1 MSEFDTTMKTKHVVL
16 ASEPGITAAV
26 ATRLAS
32 AIKNMHSVV
41 ILKCGEQF
49 ACARNILS
57 VLALCA
63 AVGSTVEVQTFGEDE
78 GLAAEMVEM
87 ILTDSGDTSAK

>member
-1 MSEFDTTMKTKHVVL
+1 MKTTHVVVS
-16 ASEPGITAAV
+16 SEPGITAAV

-57 VLALCA
+57 VLALCT
-63 AVGSTVEVQTFGEDE
+63 AVGTTLEVQTFGEDE
-78 GLAAEMVEM
+78 GLAADTVEQ
-87 ILTDSGDTSAK
+87 ILTDSGDCPAK

>member
-16 ASEPGITAAV
+16 PSEPGITAAV

>member
-1 MSEFDTTMKTKHVVL
+1 MKTTHVVL
-16 ASEPGITAAV
+16 SSEPGITASI

-32 AIKNMHSVV
+32 AIKNMRSVV

-49 ACARNILS
+49 ACARNVLS

-63 AVGSTVEVQTFGEDE
+63 AVGTTVEVQTFGEDE
-78 GLAAEMVEM
+78 KLAAETVEQ
-87 ILTDSGDTSAK
+87 ILADPTSKSFGK

>member
-1 MSEFDTTMKTKHVVL
+1 MKTTHVVL
-16 ASEPGITAAV
+16 SSEPGITAAV
-26 ATRLAS
+26 ATRLAA

-63 AVGSTVEVQTFGEDE
+63 AVGTTLEVQTFGEDE
-78 GLAAEMVEM
+78 GLAADTVEQ
-87 ILTDSGDTSAK
+87 ILNDSGDSPGK

>member
-1 MSEFDTTMKTKHVVL
+1 MKTKHVVI
-16 ASEPGITAAV
+16 STQPGITAIS

-32 AIKNMHSVV
+32 AIRNMRSDVL
-41 ILKCGEQF
+41 LKCGEQV

-63 AVGSTVEVQTFGEDE
+63 AVGTTIEVQTYGEDE
-78 GLAAEMVEM
+78 GLAADAVEQ
-87 ILTDSGDTSAK
+87 ILTSPDGRSEA

>member
-1 MSEFDTTMKTKHVVL
+1 MKTTHVVI
-16 ASEPGITAAV
+16 SSQPGITAV
-26 ATRLAS
+26 NATRLAA

-63 AVGSTVEVQTFGEDE
+63 AVGTTLEVQTFGDDE
-78 GLAAEMVEM
+78 GLAADTVEQ
-87 ILTDSGDTSAK
+87 ILSDSGDSPAK

>member
-1 MSEFDTTMKTKHVVL
+1 MKTTHVVI
-16 ASEPGITAAV
+16 SSQPGITAIN

-32 AIKNMHSVV
+32 AIKNMRSIVL
-41 ILKCGEQF
+41 LKCGEQM

-63 AVGSTVEVQTFGEDE
+63 AVGTTLEVQTFGEDE
-78 GLAAEMVEM
+78 ALAAKTVEQV
-87 ILTDSGDTSAK
+87 LGGADDDGGLR

>member
-1 MSEFDTTMKTKHVVL
+1 MKTKHLVL
-16 ASEPGITAAV
+16 SSEPGITAAV

-32 AIKNMHSVV
+32 SIKNMHSVV
-41 ILKCGEQF
+41 ILKCGEQM

-63 AVGSTVEVQTFGEDE
+63 AVGTTLEVQTFGEDE
-78 GLAAEMVEM
+78 GLAADTVEQ

>member
-1 MSEFDTTMKTKHVVL
+1 MKTTHVVI
-16 ASEPGITAAV
+16 STQPGITAIS

-32 AIKNMHSVV
+32 AIKNMRSDVL
-41 ILKCGEQF
+41 LKCGEQV

-63 AVGSTVEVQTFGEDE
+63 AVGTTLEVQTFGEDE
-78 GLAAEMVEM
+78 ALAAETVEQ
-87 ILTDSGDTSAK
+87 ILTSPDVSSEA

>member
-1 MSEFDTTMKTKHVVL
+1 MKTKHVVL
-16 ASEPGITAAV
+16 SSEPGITAAV

-63 AVGSTVEVQTFGEDE
+63 AVGTTLEVQTFGEDE
-78 GLAAEMVEM
+78 GLAADTVEQ
-87 ILTDSGDTSAK
+87 ILLDSGDNSAK

>member
-41 ILKCGEQF
+41 ILKRGEQL
-49 ACARNILS
+49 ACARDVLS

-63 AVGSTVEVQTFGEDE
+63 AVGTTVEVQTFGADE
-78 GLAAEMVEM
+78 GIAAETVEV
-87 ILTDSGDTSAK
+87 ILTTQRDIAED

>member
-1 MSEFDTTMKTKHVVL
+1 MKTKHVVL
-16 ASEPGITAAV
+16 SSEPGITAAV

-32 AIKNMHSVV
+32 SIKSMHSVV

-63 AVGSTVEVQTFGEDE
+63 AVGTTVEVQTFGEDE
-78 GLAAEMVEM
+78 KLAAETVEQ
-87 ILTDSGDTSAK
+87 ILTAPDGDAKA

>member
-1 MSEFDTTMKTKHVVL
+1 MKTTQVVV
-16 ASEPGITAAV
+16 SSQPGITAIN

-32 AIKNMHSVV
+32 AIKNMRSIVL
-41 ILKCGEQF
+41 LKCGEQM

-63 AVGSTVEVQTFGEDE
+63 AVGTTLEVQTFGEDE
-78 GLAAEMVEM
+78 ALAAKTVEQV
-87 ILTDSGDTSAK
+87 LGGADDEGSSR

>member
-1 MSEFDTTMKTKHVVL
+1 MKTKHIVL
-16 ASEPGITAAV
+16 SSEPGITAAV
-26 ATRLAS
+26 ATRLAA

-41 ILKCGEQF
+41 IIKCGEQF

-63 AVGSTVEVQTFGEDE
+63 AVGTTLEVQTFGEDE
-78 GLAAEMVEM
+78 GLAADAVEQ
-87 ILTDSGDTSAK
+87 ILSSSADSSAE

>member
-1 MSEFDTTMKTKHVVL
+1 MSDFYTTMKTKHVVL

-32 AIKNMHSVV
+32 AVKNMHSVV

-49 ACARNILS
+49 ACARNILG

-63 AVGSTVEVQTFGEDE
+63 AVGTTLEVQTFGEDE
-78 GLAAEMVEM
+78 GLAADTVEQ
-87 ILTDSGDTSAK
+87 ILSSSADSSTE

>member
-1 MSEFDTTMKTKHVVL
+1 MKTKHVVL

-63 AVGSTVEVQTFGEDE
+63 AVGTTVEVQTFGEDE
-78 GLAAEMVEM
+78 RLAADTVEQ
-87 ILTDSGDTSAK
+87 ILSSSTDSSTE

>member
-1 MSEFDTTMKTKHVVL
+1 MKTTHVVI
-16 ASEPGITAAV
+16 SSQPGITAIN

-32 AIKNMHSVV
+32 AIKNMRSIVL
-41 ILKCGEQF
+41 LKCGEQM

-63 AVGSTVEVQTFGEDE
+63 AVVTTIEVQTFGEDE
-78 GLAAEMVEM
+78 ALAAKTVEQV
-87 ILTDSGDTSAK
+87 LGGADDDSSR